1 MQVQR
6 LMIAVSGLVSLGLGT
21 IGITPASA
29 ALLDFSFESEN
40 GVRGSF
46 TLDTDTQASD
56 VPADFGFGSGTL
68 YSNAVSDYNLSDNQ
82 GGLNFSGET
91 ADYQILTNPTP
102 PPADSSVTPPP
113 GGPQFPPGT
122 TLSGVV
128 YPSGCS
134 EGVFTC
140 SITVPIFYTGDLTEL
155 PKLSDN
161 LNSYSI
167 ERVEFFDIN
176 PETQSLEVTRDV
188 FTSSNITS
196 RTTSVPEA
204 NSSLSLF
211 AMGIISA
218 GLLLK
223 RKLYKA
229 A

>member
-1 MQVQR
+1 MQIKQ
-6 LMIAVSGLVSLGLGT
+6 LMIAVGGVVSLGLGT
-21 IGITPASA
+21 VRIAPAQA

-46 TLDTDTQASD
+46 TLDTDAQASD

-68 YSNAVSDYNLSDNQ
+68 YSNAVSDYNLSDSQ
-82 GGLNFSGET
+82 RGLNFSSET

-102 PPADSSVTPPP
+102 PAADSSVTPPD

-122 TLSGVV
+122 ILSGVV

-134 EGVFTC
+134 QGVFTC
-140 SITVPIFYTGDLTEL
+140 SITVPIFYKGDVTEL

-176 PETQSLEVTRDV
+176 PQTQSLEVTRDI
-188 FTSSNITS
+188 FTSSNIIF
-196 RTTSVPEA
+196 RTASVPEA

-211 AMGIISA
+211 ALGIVSA
-218 GLLLK
+218 GLLFK
-223 RKLYKA
+223 NKLNKA